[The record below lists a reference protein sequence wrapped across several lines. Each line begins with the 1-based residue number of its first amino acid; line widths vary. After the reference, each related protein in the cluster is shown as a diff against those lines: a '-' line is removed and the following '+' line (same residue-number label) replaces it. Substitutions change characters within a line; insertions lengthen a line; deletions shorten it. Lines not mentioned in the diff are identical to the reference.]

1 MHDRQAGASWNRTR
15 VAIDI
20 QAPDGVV
27 RNIQTHQIPHKDSLN
42 AKLLL
47 LFYLLEK
54 RDIAFGSP
62 CGAEL
67 TASGIL
73 RCVKVAEIGCRRAL
87 TVERLCRRTQ
97 ALAIDITVQVGDWL
111 ICDRG

>member
-47 LFYLLEK
+47 LFYLLLGK

-73 RCVKVAEIGCRRAL
+73 RCVKVAEIGC
-87 TVERLCRRTQ
+87 VEKLCKRTQ
-97 ALAIDITVQVGDWL
+97 ALAIDITVQVDNWL
-111 ICDRG
+111 VCNHG